1 MGAGPSQMTEHWLVR
16 VSKAWKIVS
25 DSVRE
30 RYRQSNK
37 RRLFE
42 SLLGYSG
49 SFAFSLFMI
58 FSVAFPIPSVEG
70 IGFNAAKPTLLHAF
84 AALGALTIFPLY
96 GRSLTM
102 IIRSFDEIPIRY
114 IKYIIR
120 TRKSV
125 RELQ

>member
-1 MGAGPSQMTEHWLVR
+1 MTEHWLVR
-16 VSKAWKIVS
+16 VSKAWKIIS

-30 RYRQSNK
+30 NYRQSNK
-37 RRLFE
+37 RRSIE

-70 IGFNAAKPTLLHAF
+70 TGLDAAKPTLLHVF
-84 AALGALTIFPLY
+84 AALGALSVFPFY
-96 GRSLTM
+96 GRSLTI

-114 IKYIIR
+114 IKYIMR
-120 TRKSV
+120 TRKNL
-125 RELQ
+125 RELK